1 MKKKFLLAM
10 VIMFCIFGF
19 VGCGKSSFN
28 ISDYLIEKRDTL
40 FTANDDLYC
49 VTFSTGLR
57 EENYNFDGTVNKLIP
72 FGILT
77 ISRLD
82 NQPMTNDAYSCIV
95 EINDQSYSGFLEK
108 GSNNSYSIDLEVS
121 ALCEDN
127 ITASVSFT
135 GYTFKQQLQN
145 VNKDFEVDQQTALKI
160 AEKELKQPINN
171 ILKNKN
177 VKIEMV
183 AKIMKD
189 HSSADLKNYYWYVG
203 VISTNGDSLGVLIST
218 TTGEIISKKV

>member
-1 MKKKFLLAM
+1 MTCFTNVKF
-10 VIMFCIFGF
+10 C
-19 VGCGKSSFN
+19 
-28 ISDYLIEKRDTL
+28 
-40 FTANDDLYC
+40 
-49 VTFSTGLR
+49 
-57 EENYNFDGTVNKLIP
+57 
-72 FGILT
+72 
-77 ISRLD
+77 
-82 NQPMTNDAYSCIV
+82 
-95 EINDQSYSGFLEK
+95 
-108 GSNNSYSIDLEVS
+108 
-121 ALCEDN
+121 
-127 ITASVSFT
+127 
-135 GYTFKQQLQN
+135 
-145 VNKDFEVDQQTALKI
+145 KI